1 MDDEA
6 VVERLCAIVARVVG
20 APRVPADAGA
30 GTPLRDG
37 GLWLDSMELLQ
48 VVIACEA
55 EFGITFEPA
64 EDLLGDG
71 LETLGTL
78 ADVIRRRSPSL
89 SRAAG
94 APELSS

>member
-1 MDDEA
+1 MGDEA
-6 VVERLCAIVARVVG
+6 VVERLCVTVARVVG

-30 GTPLRDG
+30 DTPLRDG

-78 ADVIRRRSPSL
+78 AGVIRRRSPSL
-89 SRAAG
+89 SRAASAAEG
-94 APELSS
+94 SS

>member
-6 VVERLCAIVARVVG
+6 VVEGLRAIVARVVG
-20 APRVPADAGA
+20 ARRVPADAGA
-30 GTPLRDG
+30 GTALRDG

-55 EFGITFEPA
+55 QFGITFEPA

-78 ADVIRRRSPSL
+78 AGVIRRRS
-89 SRAAG
+89 R
-94 APELSS
+94 

>member
-6 VVERLCAIVARVVG
+6 LVEGLCAIVARIVG

-30 GTPLRDG
+30 GTVLGDG

-55 EFGITFEPA
+55 QFGITFKPA
-64 EDLLGDG
+64 EDLLDDG
-71 LETLGTL
+71 LQTLGTL
-78 ADVIRRRSPSL
+78 ADVIRRRSRDL
-89 SRAAG
+89 SRATS
-94 APELSS
+94 APEVSS